1 MYKHKKR
8 DDYVLHGETDT
19 LDYNGT
25 SNNENEYVVAVF
37 DPNSKSVELYKTP
50 YISTKVTA
58 KKNRVYKGPKV
69 KSAGIRNVTQRNALG
84 EAFGTKKAK
93 SAITNL
99 EKNRIDSEKL
109 QDIEMDIVD
118 TVKESTRDL
127 PAQEDGVDR
136 PAPLANVDA
145 TNVEDIY
152 PLENIIPEK
161 IGNIFVLVPFL
172 LQKIHWKN
180 CHLPNQNS
188 LPNNCLF

>member
-1 MYKHKKR
+1 MN
-8 DDYVLHGETDT
+8 T
-19 LDYNGT
+19 LLLFLIQTANPLNY
-25 SNNENEYVVAVF
+25 
-37 DPNSKSVELYKTP
+37 
-50 YISTKVTA
+50 TKPHIYPPKLLQ

-99 EKNRIDSEKL
+99 ERTELILKNCRTLKWIL
-109 QDIEMDIVD
+109 LILL
-118 TVKESTRDL
+118 KESTRDL

-172 LQKIHWKN
+172 LQKSIGKIAIYQIRIHCQTIAYFDSAKTQKS
-180 CHLPNQNS
+180 CKCFLRIPFIG
-188 LPNNCLF
+188 CL

>member
-1 MYKHKKR
+1 
-8 DDYVLHGETDT
+8 
-19 LDYNGT
+19 
-25 SNNENEYVVAVF
+25 
-37 DPNSKSVELYKTP
+37 
-50 YISTKVTA
+50 
-58 KKNRVYKGPKV
+58 
-69 KSAGIRNVTQRNALG
+69 
-84 EAFGTKKAK
+84 
-93 SAITNL
+93 
-99 EKNRIDSEKL
+99 
-109 QDIEMDIVD
+109 MDIVD

-161 IGNIFVLVPFL
+161 DWQYLRVSSILTAENPLE
-172 LQKIHWKN
+172 N

>member
-84 EAFGTKKAK
+84 EAFGTKKP
-93 SAITNL
+93 NL
-99 EKNRIDSEKL
+99 
-109 QDIEMDIVD
+109 
-118 TVKESTRDL
+118 
-127 PAQEDGVDR
+127 
-136 PAPLANVDA
+136 
-145 TNVEDIY
+145 
-152 PLENIIPEK
+152 
-161 IGNIFVLVPFL
+161 L
-172 LQKIHWKN
+172 LLI
-180 CHLPNQNS
+180 
-188 LPNNCLF
+188 

>member
-1 MYKHKKR
+1 
-8 DDYVLHGETDT
+8 
-19 LDYNGT
+19 
-25 SNNENEYVVAVF
+25 
-37 DPNSKSVELYKTP
+37 
-50 YISTKVTA
+50 
-58 KKNRVYKGPKV
+58 
-69 KSAGIRNVTQRNALG
+69 
-84 EAFGTKKAK
+84 
-93 SAITNL
+93 
-99 EKNRIDSEKL
+99 
-109 QDIEMDIVD
+109 MDIVD

>member
-1 MYKHKKR
+1 MSSSIKVNSDRETSGHCGFLFNGLRVSPEVEFDLYKHKKR

-19 LDYNGT
+19 LEYNGT
-25 SNNENEYVVAVF
+25 SNNENEYIVAVF

-99 EKNRIDSEKL
+99 EKNRIDSENCRTLKWIL
-109 QDIEMDIVD
+109 LILLKRALVICQLKKM
-118 TVKESTRDL
+118 
-127 PAQEDGVDR
+127 
-136 PAPLANVDA
+136 
-145 TNVEDIY
+145 
-152 PLENIIPEK
+152 
-161 IGNIFVLVPFL
+161 VLTDQHHWQMLMPQMLKTF
-172 LQKIHWKN
+172 IH
-180 CHLPNQNS
+180 
-188 LPNNCLF
+188 